1 MSVFCKKKKLQKIFK
16 DIINEMR
23 TPYVRG
29 RYIEGNGRLMLIF
42 SFCESENMDENLLF
56 LDFEE
61 AFNSG
66 EQIFLKIQYR

>member
-1 MSVFCKKKKLQKIFK
+1 
-16 DIINEMR
+16 MR
-23 TPYVRG
+23 TPYVKG

-42 SFCESENMDENLLF
+42 SFCESENMDENRLF